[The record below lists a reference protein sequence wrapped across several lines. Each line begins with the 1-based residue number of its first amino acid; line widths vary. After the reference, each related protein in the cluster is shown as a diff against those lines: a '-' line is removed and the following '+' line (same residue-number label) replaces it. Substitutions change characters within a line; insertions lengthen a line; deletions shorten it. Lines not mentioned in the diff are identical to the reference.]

1 MAMKTAAAVRRG
13 LAHQLRGIPCQDE
26 ARAAHTGDC
35 AVAAVCDGAGSCPRS
50 EVAAR
55 ALCGWIVEWLPP
67 RFEELYALEEGALV
81 ERVLAEGLRRLDDTG
96 LDRWESSC
104 TLVCAARHRDGR
116 LLVLHVG
123 DGFAFSGQEV
133 LSHPENG
140 RFAEETYFFSSP
152 DAARHL
158 RVLRRVEAGVTAVLL
173 TTDGC
178 GDALYDGEARR
189 PAAAVK
195 KLCDGIAACTEEE
208 VAAALRRNL
217 EEVFA
222 QVSED
227 DLSLAMLWCGADGP
241 ET

>member
-1 MAMKTAAAVRRG
+1 MAMKTAAAVYRG
-13 LAHQLRGIPCQDE
+13 LSHQVRGVPCQDE
-26 ARAAHTGDC
+26 AKALHTGDW

-55 ALCGWIVEWLPP
+55 ALCGWAVRWLPQ
-67 RFEELYALEEGALV
+67 RFDELYALEDRELAR
-81 ERVLAEGLRRLDDTG
+81 RVLEAGLERLDATG
-96 LDRWESSC
+96 LDRQEAYC
-104 TLVCAARHRDGR
+104 TLLCAVRHRDGR

-158 RVLRRVEAGVTAVLL
+158 RVLRRVEAGDTAVLL